1 MIVTLEGTLTAAAQT
16 FAIVDVGG
24 VGLRAF
30 IPASTAA
37 QLPGTGERVRLYTHL
52 YVREEAL
59 SLYGFATAG
68 ELELF
73 EQLLSASGLG
83 PAKALAMLSSS
94 SVDAIRSAIWEENA
108 AVLARLPGIGPRTAA
123 RLILDLKSKIGPVST
138 TATNGS
144 AGDDGELLS
153 WLTTLG
159 FTPIQAQSALSKVPR
174 GPGVTFEEKARKAL
188 ELLRPE

>member
-1 MIVTLEGTLTAAAQT
+1 MIVTLEGTLTAAAHT

-37 QLPGTGERVRLYTHL
+37 QLPAPGERVRLYTHL
-52 YVREEAL
+52 HVREDDL
-59 SLYGFATAG
+59 SLYGFSSPG

-73 EQLLSASGLG
+73 EQLLGVSGLG
-83 PAKALAMLSSS
+83 PSKALAVLSGSP
-94 SVDAIRSAIWEENA
+94 VDAIRSYIWTENTA
-108 AVLARLPGIGPRTAA
+108 ALAKVPGIGARTAA
-123 RLILDLKSKIGPVST
+123 RIVLDLKGKIGPVSADGGG
-138 TATNGS
+138 ATVD
-144 AGDDGELLS
+144 AEILS

-159 FTPIQAQSALSKVPR
+159 FTAADAQSAVARLPR
-174 GPGVTFEEKARKAL
+174 DPGISFEEKARKAL

>member
-30 IPASTAA
+30 IPASTTA
-37 QLPGTGERVRLYTHL
+37 QLPPPGQRVRLYTHL
-52 YVREEAL
+52 HVREDDL

-73 EQLLSASGLG
+73 EQLLRVSGLG
-83 PAKALAMLSSS
+83 PAKALAMLSSA
-94 SVDAIRSAIWEENA
+94 SVDTIRAHIYGGNTA
-108 AVLARLPGIGPRTAA
+108 ALAKLPGLGQRTAA
-123 RLILDLKSKIGPVST
+123 RIILDLKDKIGPAV
-138 TATNGS
+138 AGGS
-144 AGDDGELLS
+144 AEDGELLS

-159 FTPIQAQSALSKVPR
+159 FSAAQAQAAVAKLPKDATLS
-174 GPGVTFEEKARKAL
+174 FEEKARRTL

>member
-1 MIVTLEGTLTAAAQT
+1 MIVTLEGTLTAAAHS

-37 QLPGTGERVRLYTHL
+37 QLPGPGERVRLYTHL
-52 YVREEAL
+52 HVREDDL
-59 SLYGFATAG
+59 SLYGFSTPG

-73 EQLLSASGLG
+73 EQLLGVSGLG
-83 PAKALAMLSSS
+83 PAKALAVLSGS
-94 SVDAIRSAIWEENA
+94 SVDAIRSYIWSENTA
-108 AVLARLPGIGPRTAA
+108 ALSKVPGIGARTAA
-123 RLILDLKSKIGPVST
+123 RIILDLKGKIGPVS
-138 TATNGS
+138 AAGGGS
-144 AGDDGELLS
+144 ASVDAEILS

-159 FTPIQAQSALSKVPR
+159 FSPADAQTAVARLPRDPSLS
-174 GPGVTFEEKARKAL
+174 FEEKARKAL